1 MLSKL
6 DLLTPQERK
15 TGLLMVFSSYSSSV
29 TALLIASQVLLDFTY
44 IAFGTSLFSRL
55 LSKRR
60 KKHLLKEGLPDGLPE
75 TEICDFWDWHET
87 EKSGGILNGKCECR
101 TRIQGAKRTQLSS
114 GIPSQW
120 RTAEYLTEIFN

>member
-1 MLSKL
+1 MPRKL

-15 TGLLMVFSSYSSSV
+15 TGLLTVFSSYSSSV

-60 KKHLLKEGLPDGLPE
+60 KKKTTSQRKDCQTACQRQRSVISE
-75 TEICDFWDWHET
+75 TGT
-87 EKSGGILNGKCECR
+87 RQKKSGGILNVKCACR
-101 TRIQGAKRTQLSS
+101 TGFQGAKRTQLSS
-114 GIPSQW
+114 GIGLLNTSL
-120 RTAEYLTEIFN
+120 RF

>member
-1 MLSKL
+1 MLRKL

-44 IAFGTSLFSRL
+44 IAFGISLFSRL

-60 KKHLLKEGLPDGLPE
+60 KKKKHLPKEGLPESLPE
-75 TEICDFWDWHET
+75 TEICDF
-87 EKSGGILNGKCECR
+87 
-101 TRIQGAKRTQLSS
+101 
-114 GIPSQW
+114 
-120 RTAEYLTEIFN
+120 